1 MVEMSLAEAQ
11 LFRLL
16 VGFFGTER
24 VVWSMSTRA
33 VCGGEL
39 LCDERATYAKQEPW
53 PTRDKCLFTV
63 VDYDNM
69 PKMVV
74 EFSPDFSNYIEVEQ
88 LERQQHLPRLLEG
101 YGIQYV
107 TISNEELGEIVDP
120 NSTLD
125 FVTLLQ
131 DKIGV

>member
-1 MVEMSLAEAQ
+1 MSLAEAQ

-16 VGFFGTER
+16 VGFFGDER

-39 LCDERATYAKQEPW
+39 LCDERATYTTQEPW
-53 PTRDKCLFTV
+53 PVKDKCLFTV
-63 VDYDNM
+63 VDHENI
-69 PKMVV
+69 PKMVI
-74 EFSPDFSNYIEVEQ
+74 EFSPDFSQFIEVEQ
-88 LERQQHLPRLLEG
+88 LDRQEHLPGLLGG

-107 TISNEELGEIVDP
+107 TISNEELEEIVDP

-131 DKIGV
+131 DKMGL